1 MTKEAASRPPRGKG
15 TDYVYLALRNQIVR
29 MELRPGQKI
38 DENEIVK
45 SLGVSRTPVREAI
58 IRLSGDK
65 LVNIL
70 TNRGAQVAP
79 LDILELSQYFEALV
93 LTTRATH
100 HWASLRRSKKALA
113 RIDKARLAYEKAA
126 GDQEPFAMSEANLD
140 FHHAISEAS
149 GNQLYSEFVFKLSVL
164 GMRIGWIWYKDIADD
179 KRATEVG
186 RTIKEHRLIHTAIKE
201 RNAEEAERL
210 AKIHIDA
217 FRDQVFLRLS
227 NTLGSAIPIEM
238 PDQDDR

>member
-1 MTKEAASRPPRGKG
+1 MSQKTTSRPPRGKG
-15 TDYVYLALRNQIVR
+15 TDRVYLALRNQIVR

-65 LVNIL
+65 LVDVL
-70 TNRGAQVAP
+70 TNRGARVAP
-79 LDILELSQYFEALV
+79 LDILELSQYFEALE

-100 HWASLRRSKKALA
+100 HWASLRRTEKSLAL
-113 RIDKARLAYEKAA
+113 IDRARLAYEKAA
-126 GDQEPFAMSEANLD
+126 DAKEPFAMSEANLD

-149 GNQLYSEFVFKLSVL
+149 GNQLYSEIVFKLSVL
-164 GMRIGWIWYKDIADD
+164 GMRIGWIWYRDIADD
-179 KRATEVG
+179 RKAIEVK
-186 RTIKEHRLIHTAIKE
+186 RTIKEHRLIQAAIKE

-217 FRDQVFLRLS
+217 FREQVFLRLS
-227 NTLGSAIPIEM
+227 HTLGSAIPVEM
-238 PDQDDR
+238 PDSSKK